1 MAQIKS
7 KVGEN
12 LILGGVERIVFVPY
26 VDGAKGATGF
36 ALDDV
41 VADTTA
47 ISQDEAETNAID
59 CETRDEPIYENVTLG
74 SYNFTCESANIDK
87 DVLEHALGFTV
98 KGEGSTLKA
107 YAPSSYRERWAE
119 VEVQFQNGSSL
130 VLPKIKLSSNIDASS
145 LKTGI
150 VRGIIGG
157 TAYSAIVDGVETPF
171 YVSGSHVNTVGG
183 EASAT
188 YYYKADS
195 TVPSVSIGDEATTL
209 SGWAKAGQDEIPTPT
224 SGQKL
229 YRADV
234 VGGKVVSVITL

>member
-26 VDGAKGATGF
+26 VGGVKGATGF

-41 VADTTA
+41 VADTTS
-47 ISQDEAETNAID
+47 ISQDEAETNAVD

-74 SYNFTCESANIDK
+74 AYNFSCESANIDK
-87 DVLEHALGFTV
+87 DILEHALGFTV
-98 KGEGSTLKA
+98 TGDGASLKA
-107 YAPSSYRERWAE
+107 YAPSSYSEKWAE
-119 VEVQFQNGSSL
+119 VEVQFANGSSL

-145 LKTGI
+145 LKTGV

-157 TAYSAIVDGVETPF
+157 TAYTTMVDGKETPF
-171 YVSGSHVNTVGG
+171 YVSGTHVNTVGG

-195 TVPSVSIGDEATTL
+195 AAPSVSIGDEATTL

-224 SGQKL
+224 SGQNL

>member
-26 VDGAKGATGF
+26 VGGVKGATGF

-41 VADTTA
+41 VADTTS
-47 ISQDEAETNAID
+47 ISQDEAETNAVD

-74 SYNFTCESANIDK
+74 AYNFSCESANIDK
-87 DVLEHALGFTV
+87 DILEHALGFTV
-98 KGEGSTLKA
+98 TGDGASLKA
-107 YAPSSYRERWAE
+107 YAPSSYSEKWAE
-119 VEVQFQNGSSL
+119 VEVQFANGSSL

-145 LKTGI
+145 LKTGV

-157 TAYSAIVDGVETPF
+157 TAYTAMVDGKETPF
-171 YVSGSHVNTVGG
+171 YVSGTHVNTVGG

-195 TVPSVSIGDEATTL
+195 AAPSVSIGDEATTL

>member
-12 LILGGVERIVFVPY
+12 LILGGVKRIVFVPY
-26 VDGAKGATGF
+26 VDGVKGETGF

-107 YAPSSYRERWAE
+107 YAPSSYRDKWAE
-119 VEVQFQNGSSL
+119 VEVQFQNNSSL

-157 TAYSAIVDGVETPF
+157 TAYSTMVDGIETPF
-171 YVSGSHVNTVGG
+171 YGSGTHVNTVGG
-183 EASAT
+183 EATAT

-195 TVPSVSIGDEATTL
+195 AAPSVSIGDEATTL
-209 SGWAKAGQDEIPTPT
+209 SGWAKAGKDEIPTPT

-229 YRADV
+229 YRACV